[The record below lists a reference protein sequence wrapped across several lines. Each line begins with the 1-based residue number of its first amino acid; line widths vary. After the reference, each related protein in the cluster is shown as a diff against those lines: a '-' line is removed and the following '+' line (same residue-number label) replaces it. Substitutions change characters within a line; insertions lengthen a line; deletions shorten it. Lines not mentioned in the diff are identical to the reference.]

1 MPHPIGIT
9 LKTDEKQHKGRERET
24 DVFGAPHPSV
34 HLSVRHACVAQ
45 LKTNPP
51 LKPFSV
57 GGSDGRT
64 PVASHVTL
72 RVKRERVHLHPKGVD
87 WMLPHHCT
95 ACRKRKRE
103 EEATAAL
110 SLTDRGSDLARQRQ
124 RCRPRCCCLTL
135 GMDGAE
141 GRSERSARARK
152 ASVGGA
158 LFRSRIIKKRKPHGL
173 ARLICLAMTDNG
185 WICWDCNK
193 HRLHL
198 FAHQVFPV
206 KPTDRGDVGFAT

>member
-1 MPHPIGIT
+1 MRP
-9 LKTDEKQHKGRERET
+9 E
-24 DVFGAPHPSV
+24 
-34 HLSVRHACVAQ
+34 
-45 LKTNPP
+45 
-51 LKPFSV
+51 
-57 GGSDGRT
+57 
-64 PVASHVTL
+64 
-72 RVKRERVHLHPKGVD
+72 RERVHLHPKGVD

-185 WICWDCNK
+185 WSGWDCNVN
-193 HRLHL
+193 RLHL
-198 FAHQVFPV
+198 RITSSSSQTHRQRRRRLCNIGSPFPL
-206 KPTDRGDVGFAT
+206 PPLPLRRLGLARATVRASERVH

>member
-9 LKTDEKQHKGRERET
+9 LRTDEKQHKGRERET
-24 DVFGAPHPSV
+24 DVFGSPHPSV
-34 HLSVRHACVAQ
+34 DLSVRHACVAQ

-152 ASVGGA
+152 ASVGGEGHSSAVASLREGSHMDSPVSIA
-158 LFRSRIIKKRKPHGL
+158 LR
-173 ARLICLAMTDNG
+173 
-185 WICWDCNK
+185 
-193 HRLHL
+193 
-198 FAHQVFPV
+198 
-206 KPTDRGDVGFAT
+206 

>member
-1 MPHPIGIT
+1 MSHPIGIT
-9 LKTDEKQHKGRERET
+9 LKTDETQHKGRERET

-34 HLSVRHACVAQ
+34 HPSVSRACVAP

-51 LKPFSV
+51 LKPPT
-57 GGSDGRT
+57 DQT
-64 PVASHVTL
+64 LVAWHVTL
-72 RVKRERVHLHPKGVD
+72 RPERERVHLHPKGVD

-141 GRSERSARARK
+141 GRSERSARARE
-152 ASVGGA
+152 
-158 LFRSRIIKKRKPHGL
+158 KPVWEG
-173 ARLICLAMTDNG
+173 
-185 WICWDCNK
+185 
-193 HRLHL
+193 
-198 FAHQVFPV
+198 
-206 KPTDRGDVGFAT
+206 RGIPQQSHH